1 MPPRPPS
8 DSDGLIPV
16 IGYVRV
22 SMLKEEQISPE
33 IQKTAVTNWAQR
45 TGRKIVRWVIDL
57 DATGRDFH
65 RKIMEAIAGVEAG
78 EAKEIA
84 AWKYNR
90 FGRNRTGNAVNLARL
105 HNVGGELQSA
115 TEDIDATTAIG
126 KLQRGMLLEFAAFE
140 SDRTGEQWAEA
151 HEHRRSRGLPAH
163 GRARF
168 GYTLRGRIPDPLQ
181 PHRTIRA
188 PQDGPERY
196 EIDPTTGPVLAELY
210 RRYTAGEG
218 ARPLV
223 AWANAAGF
231 HSTKGRPWST
241 STLLR
246 YLDTGFGA
254 GLIKTHDPDCG
265 CANASRCRRITYL
278 PGAHE
283 PVITPQEWDAYRR
296 RRARVG
302 ALPPR
307 ARVTI
312 YPLTGRIWCGH
323 CEATMTVGEHK
334 GVKAARYNCS
344 AYMRKGQCGS
354 RSVQRARVEE
364 LVLGVLAQWATDIEA
379 DPGSAPAPALEPQ
392 IDVSGLQ
399 AQIGRLDAALD
410 RLTRQLA
417 LELVPEESYKR
428 TRDELLAERAQL
440 ACQVEELQRP
450 APRSRQAYVPVIR
463 ALVEE
468 WPTLEGGERR
478 ELVAELIESVWV
490 FRTDPRTAWLEIT
503 STWGDKSQVSA

>member
-1 MPPRPPS
+1 
-8 DSDGLIPV
+8 
-16 IGYVRV
+16 
-22 SMLKEEQISPE
+22 MLKEEQISPE
-33 IQKTAVTNWAQR
+33 IQKAAVTNWAQR
-45 TGRKIVRWVIDL
+45 NGRKIVRWVIDL
-57 DATGRDFH
+57 DATGRNFH

-90 FGRNRTGNAVNLARL
+90 FGRNRTGNAINLARL

-140 SDRTGEQWAEA
+140 SDRAGEQWAEA
-151 HEHRRSRGLPAH
+151 HQYRRSRGLPSH

-168 GYTLRGRIPDPLQ
+168 GYVLRGRIPDPLQ

-196 EIDPTTGPVLAELY
+196 EIDPRTGPVLAELY

-218 ARPLV
+218 ARQLV
-223 AWANAAGF
+223 AWANAAGVA
-231 HSTKGRPWST
+231 STQGRPWST

-254 GLIKTHDPDCG
+254 GLIKTHDPQCG
-265 CANASRCRRITYL
+265 CGNAARCRRIIHL
-278 PGAHE
+278 KGAHE
-283 PVITPQEWDAYRR
+283 PVITEEEWQAYRR
-296 RRARVG
+296 RRERV
-302 ALPPR
+302 AKTAPR
-307 ARVTI
+307 ARVTV

-323 CEATMTVGEHK
+323 CRATMTVGEHK

-364 LVLGVLAQWATDIEA
+364 LVLGVLAQWAEDIEA
-379 DPGSAPAPALEPQ
+379 DPGSAPAPALEAQ
-392 IDVSGLQ
+392 IDVSGLEG
-399 AQIGRLDAALD
+399 QIRRLDAALD

-417 LELVPEESYKR
+417 LELVPEDTYKR
-428 TRDELLAERAQL
+428 TRDDLLAERAEL
-440 ACQVEELQRP
+440 VAQVDELQRP
-450 APRSRQAYVPVIR
+450 APRSRHAYVPVIQ
-463 ALVEE
+463 ALVAE
-468 WPTLEGGERR
+468 WPTLRPVRRR
-478 ELVAELIESVWV
+478 ELMAELIDSVHV

-503 STWGDKSQVSA
+503 STWGDKRQVSV